1 MQDKDSPLLPLVF
14 NTVLEVLARAIGQD
28 KERKGIRVRK
38 EEVNSSL
45 FTDDMTLYVE
55 MVNMPQKFLQ
65 LLKEFNKVAGYKT
78 NTQKWVA
85 YTETNSDQSEKEIKK
100 IIPFIITSKRIKYLL
115 IN

>member
-28 KERKGIRVRK
+28 KERKGIGVRK

-65 LLKEFNKVAGYKT
+65 LLNEFTKVAGYKT
-78 NTQKWVA
+78 NTQK
-85 YTETNSDQSEKEIKK
+85 
-100 IIPFIITSKRIKYLL
+100 
-115 IN
+115 

>member
-28 KERKGIRVRK
+28 KERKGIGVRR

-65 LLKEFNKVAGYKT
+65 LLNEFNKVAGYKT
-78 NTQKWVA
+78 NTQK
-85 YTETNSDQSEKEIKK
+85 
-100 IIPFIITSKRIKYLL
+100 
-115 IN
+115 